1 MSGRHRKRSRLR
13 SFLARSGTG
22 LATAAV
28 GAASVSTAFITGT
41 TPAIAPAVELIA
53 LITPASSTRQIFAGT
68 SYYGT
73 DWTTVYG
80 EQQIVPFFLGPEAIA
95 DAIRQHQDDTEPT
108 GVISSGWG
116 AGQTGTALSLLSED
130 ELDNLDLVILDN
142 NTNRAGGGF
151 WTTYYPFAPLLLTS
165 AEASPNDL
173 DLTVWDVGYEY
184 NVNGNAVTYPI
195 NLAADANSLVA
206 YGYGYGTGGSAELP
220 DVPGGLKPGK
230 HYIVAPDGSYREV
243 DLDNDVT
250 TTYVTFESDGLP
262 LVRPLLLLPGGDILA
277 ATLEPM
283 LTEIVNA
290 GYKDNEPI
298 PEDPTVTRPM
308 GLLPTTE
315 TATML
320 TNLPG
325 AIQQGLQDG
334 VATAQEDFADPN
346 LFVTK
351 PLNEFGSLPGVSS
364 LPTSTLTTTDITTTD
379 ITTTDITTT
388 GNKVSPKKT
397 DTTSST
403 DRPRPLKKIT
413 DNVSSSLSKLAGGLQ
428 KQKTAESENNDE

>member
-1 MSGRHRKRSRLR
+1 VSGRHRKRSRLR
-13 SFLARSGTG
+13 SSLARSGSG

-28 GAASVSTAFITGT
+28 GATSVATAFITGT

-53 LITPASSTRQIFAGT
+53 LITPASSTAQIFAGT

-80 EQQIVPFFLGPEAIA
+80 EQQIVPFLLGPEAIA

-130 ELDNLDLVILDN
+130 ELDNVDLVILDN

-165 AEASPNDL
+165 AEPSPNDL

-206 YGYGYGTGGSAELP
+206 YIYGYGPGANQELP

-298 PEDPTVTRPM
+298 PDDPTVPRPM

-346 LFVTK
+346 LFVPK

-364 LPTSTLTTTDITTTD
+364 LTTSTLTTTE

-413 DNVSSSLSKLAGGLQ
+413 DNISSSLSKLAGGLQ
-428 KQKTAESENNDE
+428 KQKTAASENNDQ

>member
-1 MSGRHRKRSRLR
+1 MAGKHRTRSRLR
-13 SFLARSGTG
+13 SSIARGAAG

-28 GAASVSTAFITGT
+28 GATSVSTAVVVGT
-41 TPAIAPAVELIA
+41 APAIAPAVELMA
-53 LITPASSTRQIFAGT
+53 LITPASSTSQIFAST
-68 SYYGT
+68 NYYGT

-80 EQQIVPFFLGPEAIA
+80 EQQIVPFFLGPQAIA
-95 DAIRQHQDDTEPT
+95 DAIRQHQGDSQPT

-116 AGQTGTALSLLSED
+116 AGQTGTALRLLDED
-130 ELDNLDLVILDN
+130 ELDNVDLVILDN

-165 AEASPNDL
+165 AEPSPNDL

-195 NLAADANSLVA
+195 NLVSDVNSLVA
-206 YGYGYGTGGSAELP
+206 YVYGYGSSSSPELP

-230 HYIVAPDGSYREV
+230 HYIVAPDGTYRTV

-277 ATLEPM
+277 ATVGPA

-298 PEDPTVTRPM
+298 PDDPTVTRPM

-325 AIQQGLQDG
+325 AIQRGLQDG
-334 VATAQEDFADPN
+334 AATAQEDFADPS

-364 LPTSTLTTTDITTTD
+364 LPTSTLTTTDIM
-379 ITTTDITTT
+379 TT

-403 DRPRPLKKIT
+403 DRPRPLKKIA
-413 DNVSSSLSKLAGGLQ
+413 DSVSSSLSKLAGGLQ
-428 KQKTAESENNDE
+428 KSDDGGVQEQRAVDGD

>member
-1 MSGRHRKRSRLR
+1 MAGKHRKRSRIR
-13 SFLARSGTG
+13 SSISRCGTG

-28 GAASVSTAFITGT
+28 GATSVSTAVVTGT
-41 TPAIAPAVELIA
+41 TPAIAPSVDLMA
-53 LITPASSTRQIFAGT
+53 LITPASSTSQIFAT
-68 SYYGT
+68 ADYYGK

-80 EQQIVPFFLGPEAIA
+80 EQQIVPFFLGPSAIA
-95 DAIRQHQDDTEPT
+95 DAIRQHQDDAEPT

-116 AGQTGTALSLLSED
+116 AGQTGTALGLLSEA
-130 ELDNLDLVILDN
+130 ELENVDLVILDN

-165 AEASPNDL
+165 AEPSPNDL
-173 DLTVWDVGYEY
+173 DVTVWDVGYEY
-184 NVNGNAVTYPI
+184 NVNGNAVTYPA
-195 NLAADANSLVA
+195 NVVSDANSLVA
-206 YGYGYGTGGSAELP
+206 YFYGYGAGTNQELP
-220 DVPGGLKPGK
+220 DVPGGLQPGK
-230 HYIVAPDGSYREV
+230 HYIVAPDGNYRTV
-243 DLDNDVT
+243 DLPDGVT

-277 ATLEPM
+277 ATLEPA

-298 PEDPTVTRPM
+298 PDDPTVTRPM

-334 VATAQEDFADPN
+334 ADTAQKDFADPGN
-346 LFVTK
+346 FVTK
-351 PLNEFGSLPGVSS
+351 PLAELGKLPGVSS
-364 LPTSTLTTTDITTTD
+364 LTNLSQSTSRLTSLRAKNASTTQ
-379 ITTTDITTT
+379 
-388 GNKVSPKKT
+388 KPAAS
-397 DTTSST
+397 TSST
-403 DRPRPLKKIT
+403 DRPRPLKKLA
-413 DNVSSSLSKLAGGLQ
+413 DDVKSSLNKLAD
-428 KQKTAESENNDE
+428 KPAESDDED

>member
-1 MSGRHRKRSRLR
+1 MASKHRKRSRIR
-13 SFLARSGTG
+13 SSISRCGTG

-28 GAASVSTAFITGT
+28 GATSVSTAVVTGT
-41 TPAIAPAVELIA
+41 TPAIAPSVDLMA
-53 LITPASSTRQIFAGT
+53 LITPASSTSQIFAT
-68 SYYGT
+68 ADYYGK

-80 EQQIVPFFLGPEAIA
+80 EQQIVPFFLGPSAIA
-95 DAIRQHQDDTEPT
+95 DAIRQHQDDAEPT

-116 AGQTGTALSLLSED
+116 AGQTGTALGLLSEA
-130 ELDNLDLVILDN
+130 ELENVDLVILDN

-165 AEASPNDL
+165 AEPSPNDL
-173 DLTVWDVGYEY
+173 DVTVWDVGYEY
-184 NVNGNAVTYPI
+184 NVNGNAVTYPA
-195 NLAADANSLVA
+195 NVVSDANSLVA
-206 YGYGYGTGGSAELP
+206 YFYGYGAGTNQELP
-220 DVPGGLKPGK
+220 DVPGGLQPGK
-230 HYIVAPDGSYREV
+230 HYIVAPDGNYRTV
-243 DLDNDVT
+243 DLPDGVT

-277 ATLEPM
+277 ATLEPA

-298 PEDPTVTRPM
+298 PDDPTVTRPM

-334 VATAQEDFADPN
+334 ADTAQKDIANPGNFI
-346 LFVTK
+346 TK
-351 PLNEFGSLPGVSS
+351 PLGEAAKLPGISS
-364 LPTSTLTTTDITTTD
+364 LTNLSQSTSRLTSLGAKNASTTQ
-379 ITTTDITTT
+379 
-388 GNKVSPKKT
+388 KPAAS
-397 DTTSST
+397 TSST
-403 DRPRPLKKIT
+403 ERPRPLKKLA
-413 DNVSSSLSKLAGGLQ
+413 DDVKSSLNKLAD
-428 KQKTAESENNDE
+428 KPAESDDED